1 MYLLLRGR
9 ATTSFLSEKKNNPT
23 KSMYVR
29 VKDGKGRGVGGGAG
43 RGASNQM
50 KENFLTKY

>member
-1 MYLLLRGR
+1 MDLLLRGR

-29 VKDGKGRGVGGGAG
+29 VKDGKGRGAGGGG
-43 RGASNQM
+43 GSNQM
-50 KENFLTKY
+50 KKHFLTKY